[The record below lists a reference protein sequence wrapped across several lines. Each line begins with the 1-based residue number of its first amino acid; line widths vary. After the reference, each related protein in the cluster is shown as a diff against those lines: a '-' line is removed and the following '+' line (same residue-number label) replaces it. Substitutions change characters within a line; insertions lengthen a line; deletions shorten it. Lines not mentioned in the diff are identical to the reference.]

1 MPATSK
7 HHLCMTMDSDTI
19 ISILSKFS
27 RKQPEEIKGEL
38 SLGSLG
44 LSASIGLSML
54 RSRLEAVSRKKIP
67 PVDTKMTVNGL
78 ITLLTDGATDSLLD
92 GDRGISVRTEPSPSQ
107 KRSGPA
113 SLLSSERHISLGMDV
128 QETESLPVADDYR
141 MHEFYTSHFLSSE
154 IASAM
159 LRRDPRAHL
168 CGIFCAKEAAKKSHS
183 GLLNK
188 RMTDFIV
195 SHDAHG
201 RPMLDLLEPLQTDVP
216 FQFILSITHTSQFSA
231 AACLT
236 LWSDA

>member
-1 MPATSK
+1 
-7 HHLCMTMDSDTI
+7 MDSDTI

-27 RKQPEEIKGEL
+27 KKQPEEIKGEL

-67 PVDTKMTVNGL
+67 PVDTKMTVNDL
-78 ITLLTDGATDSLLD
+78 IILLTDGATSHHMDA
-92 GDRGISVRTEPSPSQ
+92 DRGKVVSQERASSIKNAGPPSS
-107 KRSGPA
+107 
-113 SLLSSERHISLGMDV
+113 LSSERYISLGMDV
-128 QETESLPVADDYR
+128 QEKESLPVADDYR
-141 MHEFYTSHFLSSE
+141 MHEFYTSHFLPSE

-183 GLLNK
+183 ELLNR

-195 SHDAHG
+195 SHDTHG
-201 RPMLDLLEPLQTDVP
+201 RPMLDLSESLQSERP

-236 LWSDA
+236 LWTES